1 MEEFDHNVFTKSIDE
16 YQRDISPVEEYL
28 KQTSTIISKQLGITK
43 EEALS
48 KIKQIIKSTDIINP
62 MVTYNYRNDNGDVV
76 QQKDKLTDYI
86 KDAINNNEIM
96 VPSFTT
102 YLFPDDKKSLHG
114 EFMKYNADRRSKF
127 KKEAFRYKQLGDF
140 DNFNLNN
147 VMQKTMKI
155 ANNSLSGAYA
165 SKGTIL
171 YNPSA
176 HYTLTSMTRC
186 VSSVGN
192 ALSESLIAGNKHF
205 KDPDSVLNYISSV
218 ITNIDMSA
226 IRTCIDRYNLT
237 IPTADDIFKEYK
249 NCWKWY
255 WDNPDYDSVI
265 LHTLQR
271 LTEEDRVAVMY
282 VNDLWHMKMFNEV
295 FIKQMITN
303 LKEIK
308 SGISDDATILAKAP
322 EGIDILVKI
331 ICSEHIKNDNRP
343 LTELKGT
350 PVGDIIGST
359 CVSIIEHMKYY
370 KLLFRTFFCT
380 NIMPIDIAYIKE
392 MFRNVIVLSDTDSTC
407 ASYEKWVEWYTG
419 GNDISNN
426 GIAISSVVM
435 TINSL
440 VIDHY
445 LKVLSKNINVS
456 KDRMELLKMKNE
468 FFWPVF
474 TTANKNKHYF
484 ASTSIQEGNFYINP
498 ELEMKGV
505 HIIASP
511 ADRDITNKV
520 HDMIKDI
527 NHKLTNNVKL
537 SLKHYC
543 SLVADLEREVIKRIK
558 DGDVSIFKKDKIK
571 DHKGYKQEPELSPY
585 INHILWQSVFSNKY
599 GDAPPPSYTVIKVP
613 TILDTKNKMNKY
625 LEQLP
630 DRDIA
635 NRLKDFLVKYKKDT
649 LMTLRPPITIVS
661 DKGLPEEYLEIID
674 YNRVIND
681 NLNSA
686 YIVLESI
693 GYYRKGDI
701 LLSQEGF

>member
-1 MEEFDHNVFTKSIDE
+1 MEEIDYNIFTKKTEE
-16 YQRDISPVEEYL
+16 YTRDIAPVEEYI
-28 KQTSTIISKQLGITK
+28 KQTSTLVSRKLNIPLDD
-43 EEALS
+43 A
-48 KIKQIIKSTDIINP
+48 IKKVKKIINSKDIKNP
-62 MVTYNYRNDNGDVV
+62 FVTYNYRDDNGDVTS
-76 QQKDKLTDYI
+76 QKEKLSDYI
-86 KDAINNNEIM
+86 KDAVNNNEVM

-102 YLFPDDKKSLHG
+102 YLHPDTKKSLHG

-127 KKEAFRYKQLGDF
+127 KKEAFKCKQAGDM

-176 HYTLTSMTRC
+176 HYTLTSITRC

-205 KDPDSVLNYISSV
+205 KDPQSVLNYIAAV
-218 ITNIDMSA
+218 ISNIDMKQV
-226 IRTCIDRYNLT
+226 RLCIDKYSLY
-237 IPTADDIFKEYK
+237 IPLPEQIFEEFK

-255 WDNPDYDSVI
+255 WDNPDYDKLI
-265 LHTLQR
+265 LDTLLS
-271 LTEEDRVAVMY
+271 LTEEDRVALMY
-282 VNDLWHMKMFNEV
+282 VNDLWHMKMFNEPFV
-295 FIKQMITN
+295 RQMVTN
-303 LKEIK
+303 LKELK
-308 SGISDDATILAKAP
+308 TGITDDATILTRAP

-331 ICSEHIKNDNRP
+331 ICSEHIKNDNRS
-343 LTELKGT
+343 LTDLKGN
-350 PVGDIIGST
+350 PLGDLIGST
-359 CVSIIEHMKYY
+359 CANVIQYMKYY

-392 MFRNVIVLSDTDSTC
+392 MFRDVIVLSDTDSTC
-407 ASYEKWVEWYTG
+407 ATYERWVEWYTG
-419 GNDISNN
+419 EPKVNHLGISVTAV
-426 GIAISSVVM
+426 IM
-435 TINSL
+435 TITSL

-445 LKVLSKNINVS
+445 LKVLSRNINVS
-456 KDRMELLKMKNE
+456 KDRMDLLKMKNE

-484 ASTSIQEGNFYINP
+484 ASTSIQEGNFYREP

-505 HIIASP
+505 HIIASA
-511 ADRDITNKV
+511 ADGDITGKV

-527 NHKLTNNVKL
+527 NNKLSNNEKL
-537 SLKHYC
+537 SLNHYC
-543 SLVADLEREVIKRIK
+543 SLVANLEREVIRRIK

-571 DHKGYKQEPELSPY
+571 DAKSYKQEAELSPY
-585 INHILWQSVFSNKY
+585 INHILWQTVYAEKY
-599 GDAPPPSYTVIKVP
+599 GDAPPPAYTVIKVP
-613 TILDTKNKMNKY
+613 TILDTKTKMNVY
-625 LEQLP
+625 LE
-630 DRDIA
+630 
-635 NRLKDFLVKYKKDT
+635 NLKDQDISSKLKEFLVKYKKDT
-649 LMTLRPPITIVS
+649 LMTLRPPVAIVS

-686 YIVLESI
+686 YIILESI
-693 GYYRKGDI
+693 GYYKKGNV